1 MPSSYSSLKLQLM
14 ATGENSGTW
23 GDVTNTNLGTA
34 LEEAIVGSANVV
46 FTSADV
52 TLTLTDSNL
61 TQTARNVRLN
71 LTGTSGGARILTVP
85 AIEKTYI
92 INNGLADAVTV
103 QNSTGSGVIVP
114 AGKTMW
120 VYNNGSDVVDVV
132 NYAVT
137 LSLGTALGAT
147 SGGTGWASYST
158 GDLLYASSSTAL
170 SKLGVGAAN
179 RVLRS
184 NGTIPAWGQVVL
196 STDVTGNLPVGNLG
210 SGTGATS
217 STFWRGDGTWAAPAG
232 GGNVSGPGSSTDN
245 AIVRFDG
252 TSGTLIQNTTGAS
265 ITDLGQAN
273 FTGYVD
279 IFGQTAQQG
288 ALALYEQTANG
299 TNYVQLQSPAALA
312 ASYTLTLPVDDGT
325 SGQLLS
331 TDGSGV
337 LSWTSITGSVT
348 SVTATAPV
356 ASSGGATPVISLNSG
371 YGDTLNP
378 YASKTANYFLA
389 APNGSAGVPTFRAIV
404 AADIPTLNQNT
415 TGTAANVS
423 GVVAVANGGTGAST
437 AAAARTGLGAT
448 TVGSNFFTLTNP
460 SAITFPRIN
469 ADNTVTALSAAS
481 FLTAIGAGDVVGP
494 ASSTDNAFARFDSTT
509 GKLLQ
514 NSAGA
519 TLSDAGGATFTD
531 FVYVNGTSANQGY
544 IRLYEQTTN
553 PGTNYVQLQPPASL
567 AATYTLTLP
576 ADDGTTNQFLQTNG
590 SGVLTW
596 ATVTAGT
603 GDVTGPASST
613 TNAIPTF
620 SDTTGKVLQNNSG
633 VTISTGTITAT
644 GFSGSGASL
653 TSLNGTNIS
662 SGTVA
667 AARLPTAGSAAS
679 GIVNTSAQTFAG
691 AKTFNDGI
699 IVPSGTGTRINSSTT
714 SGEAVNGGST
724 TGTGI
729 KGVASSSGQAVWGN
743 GTSTTGSH
751 ATNYGVLGQ
760 SLVTEAV
767 RGQASSS
774 GGSNHGVRGINT
786 NGAGSGSNTAG
797 FIGGANGFDFY
808 ADGNGTNY
816 GPFTGTHDSLTY
828 PSDVFE
834 VGDIVIDQQ
843 VIHKNG
849 ISSAITLVKT
859 STIPNQKA
867 ALGIVCALPR
877 PLADA
882 RPAVYVKGF
891 EVPPGGN
898 AAIQVMQPYYEPD
911 CAIYNTMAVNAVG
924 EGQVNVCGEGGNI
937 EAGDLIVT
945 SSMPGKGMKQADDV
959 VRAITVAKAREAVTF
974 ASPTEVKQIACIYLC
989 G

>member
-1 MPSSYSSLKLQLM
+1 
-14 ATGENSGTW
+14 
-23 GDVTNTNLGTA
+23 
-34 LEEAIVGSANVV
+34 
-46 FTSADV
+46 
-52 TLTLTDSNL
+52 
-61 TQTARNVRLN
+61 
-71 LTGTSGGARILTVP
+71 
-85 AIEKTYI
+85 
-92 INNGLADAVTV
+92 
-103 QNSTGSGVIVP
+103 
-114 AGKTMW
+114 
-120 VYNNGSDVVDVV
+120 
-132 NYAVT
+132 
-137 LSLGTALGAT
+137 
-147 SGGTGWASYST
+147 
-158 GDLLYASSSTAL
+158 
-170 SKLGVGAAN
+170 
-179 RVLRS
+179 VLRS
-184 NGTIPAWGQVVL
+184 NGTIPAWGQVAL

-210 SGTGATS
+210 SGSGATS

-331 TDGSGV
+331 TNGSGV
-337 LSWTSITGSVT
+337 LSWTSVTGSVT

-356 ASSGGATPVISLNSG
+356 ASSGGATPDISLNAN

-378 YASKTANYFLA
+378 YASKTANFFLA

-437 AAAARTGLGAT
+437 GAAARTGLGAT

-553 PGTNYVQLQPPASL
+553 GTNYVQLQPPTAL
-567 AATYTLTLP
+567 TANYTLTLP
-576 ADDGTTNQFLQTNG
+576 ADDGTANQFLQTNG

-613 TNAIPTF
+613 ANAIPTF
-620 SDTTGKVLQNNSG
+620 SDTTGKALQNNSG
-633 VTISTGTITAT
+633 VTISSGTITAT

-667 AARLPTAGSAAS
+667 AARLPTAGASAA
-679 GIVNTSAQTFAG
+679 GIVSTGTQTLAG
-691 AKTFNDGI
+691 AKTFSSSLTAAGFL
-699 IVPSGTGTRINSSTT
+699 SSTT
-714 SGEAVNGGST
+714 SYNY
-724 TGTGI
+724 
-729 KGVASSSGQAVWGN
+729 
-743 GTSTTGSH
+743 TSTTSTFGSSTAVSFDISSSRAFNIAASFINAGSDNVSSCGSVGNRWSVVYA
-751 ATNYGVLGQ
+751 ATGTINTSDANTKQDIVDLDDAEKR
-760 SLVTEAV
+760 VAV
-767 RGQASSS
+767 RIKGLIKKFRFKDAEEAKGTAARVHVGVIAQEVRDAFTAEGLDANRYGLFCSDTWWEKTEEKLYPPTQEMRMERVVYYSPVE
-774 GGSNHGVRGINT
+774 GATEVTQLGVRYDELL
-786 NGAGSGSNTAG
+786 A
-797 FIGGANGFDFY
+797 F
-808 ADGNGTNY
+808 
-816 GPFTGTHDSLTY
+816 
-828 PSDVFE
+828 
-834 VGDIVIDQQ
+834 VI
-843 VIHKNG
+843 
-849 ISSAITLVKT
+849 
-859 STIPNQKA
+859 A
-867 ALGIVCALPR
+867 A
-877 PLADA
+877 
-882 RPAVYVKGF
+882 
-891 EVPPGGN
+891 
-898 AAIQVMQPYYEPD
+898 M
-911 CAIYNTMAVNAVG
+911 
-924 EGQVNVCGEGGNI
+924 
-937 EAGDLIVT
+937 
-945 SSMPGKGMKQADDV
+945 
-959 VRAITVAKAREAVTF
+959 
-974 ASPTEVKQIACIYLC
+974 
-989 G
+989 

>member
-114 AGKTMW
+114 SGKTMW
-120 VYNNGSDVVDVV
+120 VYNNATNVVDVV

-137 LSLGTALGAT
+137 MSLGTALGAT

-158 GDLLYASSSTAL
+158 GDLLYASSSSAL

-210 SGTGATS
+210 SGSGATS

-232 GGNVSGPGSSTDN
+232 GGNVNGPGSSTDN

-252 TSGTLIQNTTGAS
+252 TSGTIIQNTVGAS
-265 ITDLGQAN
+265 ITDSGQAT
-273 FTGYVD
+273 FTGYVYID
-279 IFGQTAQQG
+279 GESGQQAS
-288 ALALYEQTANG
+288 LRLYEQTTNG
-299 TNYVQLQSPAALA
+299 TNYVQLQPPTALA

-378 YASKTANYFLA
+378 YASKTANFFLA

-437 AAAARTGLGAT
+437 EANARTGLGAT

-469 ADNTVTALSAAS
+469 ADNTVTALSAAN
-481 FLTAIGAGDVVGP
+481 FRTAISAGDVVGP

-514 NSAGA
+514 DSAGA
-519 TLSDAGGATFTD
+519 TLSDVGAATFTD
-531 FVYVNGTSANQGY
+531 FVYVNGTASNQGY

-553 PGTNYVQLQPPASL
+553 PGPNYIQLQPPASI
-567 AATYTLTLP
+567 AANYTLTFP
-576 ADDGTTNQFLQTNG
+576 ADDGNSGQVLQTNG
-590 SGVLTW
+590 SGDLSWVAPTG
-596 ATVTAGT
+596 ASAGTFGSSTNVAQITVDAQGRITSISNVAVAAGT

-620 SDTTGKVLQNNSG
+620 SSTTGKVLQNNSG
-633 VTISTGTITAT
+633 VTISSGTVSAT

-653 TSLNGTNIS
+653 TSLNGSNIS
-662 SGTVA
+662 SGTVAAARLDLTNLNGSNVTSGTVA
-667 AARLPTAGSAAS
+667 AARLPTAGSGAS
-679 GIVNTSAQTFAG
+679 GIVDTGTQQFAG
-691 AKTFNDGI
+691 AKRFATGLSINAASISNWGAYILSDTSDPGLAVFNRGVTSLGGYAGLFAYDPTRAANPIVFQSGSSVGSLATSGSI
-699 IVPSGTGTRINSSTT
+699 SGTSSTVAYNTSSDYRLKENIVPLTDAITKLKLLAPKRFTWKASP
-714 SGEAVNGGST
+714 EE
-724 TGTGI
+724 
-729 KGVASSSGQAVWGN
+729 GVV
-743 GTSTTGSH
+743 
-751 ATNYGVLGQ
+751 
-760 SLVTEAV
+760 E
-767 RGQASSS
+767 
-774 GGSNHGVRGINT
+774 
-786 NGAGSGSNTAG
+786 G
-797 FIGGANGFDFY
+797 FIAHEVQEIVPVAVHGKKDAVDANGKIVPQ
-808 ADGNGTNY
+808 GI
-816 GPFTGTHDSLTY
+816 DSSFLIPLLT
-828 PSDVFE
+828 
-834 VGDIVIDQQ
+834 
-843 VIHKNG
+843 
-849 ISSAITLVKT
+849 
-859 STIPNQKA
+859 A
-867 ALGIVCALPR
+867 AL
-877 PLADA
+877 
-882 RPAVYVKGF
+882 
-891 EVPPGGN
+891 
-898 AAIQVMQPYYEPD
+898 Q
-911 CAIYNTMAVNAVG
+911 
-924 EGQVNVCGEGGNI
+924 
-937 EAGDLIVT
+937 
-945 SSMPGKGMKQADDV
+945 
-959 VRAITVAKAREAVTF
+959 EAVTRIE
-974 ASPTEVKQIACIYLC
+974 ALEAQLANQ
-989 G
+989 